1 MITAFAV
8 GGQFK
13 PGNGFTLIGAHTDSP
28 CLRVKKKSNKSNHG
42 AIQVGLKI
50 LIKNL
55 RKFWFKIQFLAKNIN
70 FLAKNPIF
78 FLPIIKM
85 SLNNPKFQERYKFRS
100 KIQISTKNIYFWKK
114 NLNFGDKY
122 KFWLKFGSKIN
133 KCWFNNCSSKVK
145 IVRQKSILKN

>member
-50 LIKNL
+50 LIKNSNS
-55 RKFWFKIQFLAKNIN
+55 KKIYQ
-70 FLAKNPIF
+70 
-78 FLPIIKM
+78 
-85 SLNNPKFQERYKFRS
+85 
-100 KIQISTKNIYFWKK
+100 
-114 NLNFGDKY
+114 NFGLKSN
-122 KFWLKFGSKIN
+122 FWRKI
-133 KCWFNNCSSKVK
+133 
-145 IVRQKSILKN
+145 